1 MGNSNLSFNEV
12 LKNVE
17 SLTTEDQDL
26 LFEIIQKR
34 RIEARRE
41 EIARNAQA
49 TIKSLQDGTA
59 KIGNLEDLKADL
71 LEEE

>member
-1 MGNSNLSFNEV
+1 MANPNLSFDEV
-12 LKNVE
+12 LNNVE
-17 SLTTEDQDL
+17 SLTAEDQDL

-41 EIARNAQA
+41 EIARNAQE
-49 TIKSLQDGTA
+49 TLQSLQDGTA
-59 KIGNLEDLKADL
+59 KIGSLEDLKADL

>member
-1 MGNSNLSFNEV
+1 MVNSNLSFDEILN
-12 LKNVE
+12 NVE
-17 SLTTEDQDL
+17 SLTAEDQDL

-41 EIARNAQA
+41 EIASNAQA
-49 TIKSLQDGTA
+49 TIQSLQDGTA

-71 LEEE
+71 LEKQ